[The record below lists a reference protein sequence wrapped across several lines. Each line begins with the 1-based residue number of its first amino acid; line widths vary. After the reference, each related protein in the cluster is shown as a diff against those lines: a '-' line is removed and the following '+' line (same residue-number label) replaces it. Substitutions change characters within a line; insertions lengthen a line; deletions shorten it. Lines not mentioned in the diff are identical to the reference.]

1 MIIATNK
8 ATFKNATIQ
17 QIGKIF
23 LVTIGT
29 TRKIYDNKTTATNY
43 ITSLGYQF

>member
-8 ATFKNATIQ
+8 NTLTNATIQ
-17 QIGKIF
+17 QIGTIF

-29 TRKIYDNKTTATNY
+29 TKKIYDNKTTATNY
-43 ITSLGYQF
+43 ITSLNYEF